1 MDFIT
6 TEMKILFESVF
17 YATIGILILIL
28 TVLVFDKVFKLDLKK
43 ELVEDQN
50 VAFGVLLGG
59 LSIAIAI
66 IIASAII

>member
-6 TEMKILFESVF
+6 TEFKILFESVF
-17 YATIGILILIL
+17 YAIIGILILIT
-28 TVLVFDKVFKLDLKK
+28 TVLSFDRMFKLDLKK

-50 VAFGVLLGG
+50 VAFGLLVGG

-66 IIASAII
+66 IIAAAML